1 MKGSAYVLVVIG
13 ILLAKCCGFL
23 RDIVFASSFGASE
36 YTDIYFQIFGVAS
49 LVFTGIGGALSTL
62 VIKNLNKSENANPQR
77 QKEYVA
83 GFILKT
89 SVIIILVLIVAYSI
103 SDVLTNLLLP
113 GLEGDMHHVGVD
125 IMHIMLPSCLF
136 VVVAYIMA
144 GVLQNS
150 GVFFITSVMSLPYNM
165 LIIAALLM
173 PKADIKLIS
182 IITTIGWF
190 LHLAVLLPSF
200 LKKGYRFTFKIG
212 KNEGKASGNKEALF
226 IFISSMMFQLV
237 FIIDKASVSSDT
249 GAASTINYA
258 SNLFITI
265 ASVFVVAMSN
275 VSYPSICR
283 HFEGGNKEMVK
294 KILQYII
301 VVLLA
306 IFVPFLLTVTCFGKD
321 FISLLY
327 ERGEFT
333 SAMSAETATLFAIYS
348 FGIFGYVC
356 QELLNKVLYLDGKY
370 VCTVAGTLFVVILK
384 PFVNFFL
391 CSESTYMT
399 AVSTTIL
406 FALYA
411 VCILWVLTKSVG
423 NYFSKGFCANVFK
436 ILLSGALAFIA
447 LKLLSFISL
456 PFDETKFAFFPRLL
470 ICALVYVGM
479 LGISGGLKYMLF
491 GQKNALKQE

>member
-83 GFILKT
+83 EFIAKT
-89 SVIIILVLIVAYSI
+89 SVIIVLVLIVAYPL

-113 GLEGDMHHVGVD
+113 GLDNNMHHVGVH

-173 PKADIKLIS
+173 PRMDIEAIS

-200 LKKGYRFTFKIG
+200 LKKGYRFTLKMSKNNG
-212 KNEGKASGNKEALF
+212 KVSGNKEALF

-258 SNLFITI
+258 SNLFVTI

-301 VVLLA
+301 IVLLA
-306 IFVPFLLTVTCFGKD
+306 IFVPFILTVACFGGNI
-321 FISLLY
+321 ISLIY

-356 QELLNKVLYLDGKY
+356 QELLNKILYLDGKY
-370 VCTVAGTLFVVILK
+370 FITVTGTLFVVIAK

-399 AVSTTIL
+399 AVSTTLL
-406 FALYA
+406 FSLYA
-411 VCILWVLTKSVG
+411 VCILCVITKSVG
-423 NYFSKGFCANVFK
+423 NYFSKGFCVNVFK
-436 ILLSGALAFIA
+436 ILFSAASAFIA
-447 LKLLSFISL
+447 LKLLNFVSL
-456 PFDETKFAFFPRLL
+456 PFDETKFEFLPRLL
-470 ICALVYVGM
+470 ICGIVYVGI
-479 LGISGGLKYMLF
+479 LGVSGILKYMLF

>member
-62 VIKNLNKSENANPQR
+62 VIKNLNKSENANLEK

-83 GFILKT
+83 QFILKT
-89 SVIIILVLIVAYSI
+89 SVIIVLALLVAYPL
-103 SDVLTNLLLP
+103 SDVLTTLLLP
-113 GLEGDMHHVGVD
+113 GLEDDMQHIGVD

-173 PKADIKLIS
+173 PQSDIKLIS

-190 LHLAVLLPSF
+190 LHLAVLLPSYF
-200 LKKGYRFTFKIG
+200 KKGYRFTIKI
-212 KNEGKASGNKEALF
+212 KKSDGKASGNKEALF

-258 SNLFITI
+258 SNLFVTI

-301 VVLLA
+301 IVLLA
-306 IFVPFLLTVTCFGKD
+306 IFVPFLLTVSCFGVD
-321 FISLLY
+321 IISLLY

-333 SAMSAETATLFAIYS
+333 SAMSVETATLFAIYS

-370 VCTVAGTLFVVILK
+370 VFTVAGTLFVVILK
-384 PFVNFFL
+384 PFVNSLL
-391 CSESTYMT
+391 CSQSTYMT
-399 AVSTTIL
+399 AVSTTVL
-406 FALYA
+406 FSLYA
-411 VCILWVLTKSVG
+411 FCILWAITKSVG

-436 ILLSGALAFIA
+436 ILLSGASALIA
-447 LKLLSFISL
+447 LRLLSFIAL
-456 PFDETKFAFFPRLL
+456 PFNDTRFEFLPRLL
-470 ICALVYVGM
+470 ICALVYIVI
-479 LGISGGLKYMLF
+479 LSASGCLKYMLF
-491 GQKNALKQE
+491 GHKQE